1 MIHLFTDIWPMLI
14 QYKNA
19 NARTRTN
26 LVKKEIEHLTN
37 LSGKISL
44 KDHAKHHYKVLAYAA
59 TLIAYADVLF
69 RMENQMYFDILFD
82 FYSMEMDEKLNDW
95 FEFGT
100 TPGHMR
106 LKHPLIKYTP
116 EIWEK
121 FRVAQKAHLKKNNK
135 LHLFNLEQLDIY
147 HPPANQLYPI
157 QIQMGGHL
165 YNEAVDRIHVD
176 AHGHIRF
183 AHLHGFY
190 LLPGGG
196 MLEKPDDAN
205 IDDWRCKMLEEH
217 LEEEHANL
225 YLKAAEYYNQIS
237 QIDFHKILIKICS
250 SHEAQNLTH
259 ELREKLKSII
269 LSSESNS
276 HCLKNM
282 ISELDHHIDL
292 VQKSRRNASR
302 VQEEEK
308 QNRAQNFYKSLIT
321 LRALVQVQTFK
332 LTPLFSKALNY
343 LKKNTVCVNIQ
354 QYLDTRVLGGFQ
366 LSHCFILTGQPLEDW
381 FSTQFQGVKGQ
392 FGDDISA
399 SAIVRLTLLEA
410 LESFKKIKF
419 SHLLNGLAA
428 YDEGINRGVLLIEN
442 IWDEAQFIQARQK
455 LCVEAASFMKK

>member
-1 MIHLFTDIWPMLI
+1 MIQLFTDIGHMLI

-19 NARTRTN
+19 DARARTH
-26 LVKKEIEHLTN
+26 LVKKEIEHLMN
-37 LSGKISL
+37 LSGKASL
-44 KDHAKHHYKVLAYAA
+44 KEHAKHHYKILAYTA

-82 FYSMEMDEKLNDW
+82 FYSMEMDEEINDW

-100 TPGHMR
+100 TPGQMR
-106 LKHPLIKYTP
+106 LKHPLKKYTP

-121 FRVAQKAHLKKNNK
+121 FRVAQKAHLKQNNK
-135 LHLFNLEQLDIY
+135 LHLFDLDQLDIY

-176 AHGHIRF
+176 AHGQIRF

-196 MLEKPDDAN
+196 MVEKSDGAN

-237 QIDFHKILIKICS
+237 EFDFREVLIKICS
-250 SHEAQNLTH
+250 NQEAQNLTH

-276 HCLKNM
+276 YCLKKM
-282 ISELDHHIDL
+282 ISELDHHIDY
-292 VQKSRRNASR
+292 VQKIRRNASR

-308 QNRAQNFYKSLIT
+308 QSSAQNCFKSLIS
-321 LRALVQVQTFK
+321 LRALVQVQPFK

-343 LKKNTVCVNIQ
+343 LKKNTVCVDIQ

-381 FSTQFQGVKGQ
+381 FSAQFRGDKGQ

-399 SAIVRLTLLEA
+399 SSIVRLTLLEA
-410 LESFKKIKF
+410 LERFKK
-419 SHLLNGLAA
+419 
-428 YDEGINRGVLLIEN
+428 
-442 IWDEAQFIQARQK
+442 
-455 LCVEAASFMKK
+455 